1 MLLVHNT
8 MIIDTIKIQQ
18 QHFIQ
23 QSAREKE
30 VEKEGELLGGGQ
42 RVRKGWKVEEE
53 GKRIGQKKKRRPTQA
68 LSPGEGQKGL
78 QGRADC

>member
-1 MLLVHNT
+1 
-8 MIIDTIKIQQ
+8 MIRDTIKIQQ

-42 RVRKGWKVEEE
+42 RVRKG
-53 GKRIGQKKKRRPTQA
+53 
-68 LSPGEGQKGL
+68 
-78 QGRADC
+78 